1 MELELAQQIS
11 DMDVMHLE
19 NVLTMLK
26 LKDRDAYELLKEL
39 VEEVS

>member
-11 DMDVMHLE
+11 EMDVMHLE

>member
-26 LKDRDAYELLKEL
+26 MRDRDAYELLKEL
-39 VEEVS
+39 VEEAS